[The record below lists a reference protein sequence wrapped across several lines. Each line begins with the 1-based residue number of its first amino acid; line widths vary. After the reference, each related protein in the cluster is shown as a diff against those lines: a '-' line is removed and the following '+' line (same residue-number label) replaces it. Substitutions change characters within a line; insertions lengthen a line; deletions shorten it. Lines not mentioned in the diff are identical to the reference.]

1 MLALMRLSTTIP
13 ALPVQDIPTAI
24 AFYRE
29 RLSFGIPYSDAGFAR
44 LVRDGAEIHLWA
56 AGDQSWRQRADLAE
70 APISSGAESYLA
82 GTASC
87 RIEVDAVDELY
98 LEMKAKGVLH
108 PADRGSAAGTE
119 WGTREFSAL
128 DLEGNLLTFFQLL

>member
-1 MLALMRLSTTIP
+1 MRLSTTIP
-13 ALPVQDIPTAI
+13 ALPVQDIPTAV

-29 RLSFGIPYSDAGFAR
+29 RLGFSAPHSDAGFAR

-56 AGDQSWRQRADLAE
+56 AGDQSWKQRADLAKT
-70 APISSGAESYLA
+70 PISSGAESYLA

-98 LEMKAKGVLH
+98 GEMKAKAVLH
-108 PADRGSAAGTE
+108 PADRGAGADTE
-119 WGTREFSAL
+119 WGTREFAVL
-128 DLEGNLLTFFQLL
+128 DLEGNLLTFFQLV